1 MSNLCAAVF
10 AKNRQT
16 LRDKMATTTAVSR
29 ERRARDDEQG
39 QPAAALRDDYADD
52 NDAEEL
58 ERELEAVALDDDETP
73 APRCK
78 LAPVVELLF

>member
-1 MSNLCAAVF
+1 MQGRDYARMLMSSLCAAVF

-16 LRDKMATTTAVSR
+16 PRDKMATTTAVSR

-52 NDAEEL
+52 
-58 ERELEAVALDDDETP
+58 
-73 APRCK
+73 K
-78 LAPVVELLF
+78 LLTYC